1 MGRSQGASPFLRALL
16 RPGGVASKI
25 SGALDSGLH
34 SRRYDFAMNSIGT
47 CPLGETSNQGITA
60 RTRNSCCSSPAA
72 MCFWFVASLVAWG
85 LLSLIGIYWN
95 PTRAFSAT
103 TIYLAMAA
111 GCGANWRKNRTL
123 HCGITAPLFLIA
135 GLISLLSETHVISVD
150 TGLVWPFMVI
160 SVGVAFLVEWRY
172 AGRSE

>member
-1 MGRSQGASPFLRALL
+1 
-16 RPGGVASKI
+16 
-25 SGALDSGLH
+25 
-34 SRRYDFAMNSIGT
+34 
-47 CPLGETSNQGITA
+47 
-60 RTRNSCCSSPAA
+60 

-95 PTRAFSAT
+95 PMRAFSAT

-111 GCGANWRKNRTL
+111 GCRANWRKNRTL
-123 HCGITAPLFLIA
+123 HCGITVPLFLIA